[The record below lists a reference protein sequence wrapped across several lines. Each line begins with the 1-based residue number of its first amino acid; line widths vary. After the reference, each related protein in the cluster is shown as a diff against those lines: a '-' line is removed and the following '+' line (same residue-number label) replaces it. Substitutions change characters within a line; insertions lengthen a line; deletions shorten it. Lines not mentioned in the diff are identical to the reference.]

1 MVKIES
7 QLVPNKFAFKVISAG
22 INTRQYITIHETG
35 NTDKG
40 SDANAHARLQ
50 ANGNNREA
58 SWHITVDDK
67 RAIRSFLDT
76 SICWHAGAK
85 APRTSGNPRSIGVEI
100 CVNSDG
106 DYSAAV
112 RNAASV
118 VAQLMRVHSIP
129 ISKVVQHNHWSGK
142 DCPYNL
148 RGGRKGVNWTQFK
161 QMVLAEY
168 EGKTVAAVDKKEDE
182 DLKFSSG
189 AAKSLW
195 ETMIQSKAQ
204 REIVIQAAVNAGY
217 SKTWIKD
224 LEEGKV
230 ESGDLA
236 GLMAGTIV
244 KLYKQNK

>member
-7 QLVPNKFAFKVISAG
+7 NLVPNRFAVKVISTG
-22 INTRQYITIHETG
+22 VNTREYITIHETG

-58 SWHITVDDK
+58 SWHITVDEK

-76 SICWHAGAK
+76 SICWHAGASY
-85 APRTSGNPRSIGVEI
+85 PRTSGNPRSIGIEI
-100 CVNSDG
+100 CINSDG
-106 DYSAAV
+106 DFSQAV

-118 VAQLMRVHSIP
+118 AVQLMKMHNIP

-148 RGGRKGVNWTQFK
+148 RGGRKGINWTQFK

-168 EGKTVAAVDKKEDE
+168 EGKKVAAVDKEGDE
-182 DLKFSSG
+182 LRFSSPALKAETELTLG
-189 AAKSLW
+189 SKARREIIVNAAVAEGAHESWKVKLNEGTITDADLLGLAAKY
-195 ETMIQSKAQ
+195 
-204 REIVIQAAVNAGY
+204 IVDVN
-217 SKTWIKD
+217 K
-224 LEEGKV
+224 
-230 ESGDLA
+230 
-236 GLMAGTIV
+236 
-244 KLYKQNK
+244 